1 MYTIKIHP
9 TSRYLRIRI
18 QPGGEVVVTV
28 PKNVN
33 SSVVEKFLQ
42 DKNNWIQK
50 KVKLM
55 EQYPKITKVVLSR
68 KEIAALKI
76 KALTFIE
83 ERLTHFNVK
92 YGYKWNAITIR
103 QQKTRWGSCSR
114 KGNLNFNYKIA
125 LLPEHLADYIVV
137 HELCHLGEFNHSKSF
152 WNLVSRTIPDYKERR
167 FETRDHVISKFK

>member
-1 MYTIKIHP
+1 MYTVKIHP

-28 PKNVN
+28 PKNA
-33 SSVVEKFLQ
+33 SSSLVEKFLQ
-42 DKNNWIQK
+42 DKNQWIQK

-55 EQYPKITKVVLSR
+55 EKYPKVTKVTLSR
-68 KEIAALKI
+68 KEIIALKL
-76 KALTFIE
+76 KAFAFAQ
-83 ERLTHFNVK
+83 ERLTYFNAK
-92 YGYKWNAITIR
+92 YGYKWNAITVR

-137 HELCHLGEFNHSKSF
+137 HELCHLGEFNHSDKF
-152 WNLVSRTIPDYKERR
+152 WALVSRTIPDYKERR
-167 FETRDHVISKFK
+167 KELKTRGVQFQ